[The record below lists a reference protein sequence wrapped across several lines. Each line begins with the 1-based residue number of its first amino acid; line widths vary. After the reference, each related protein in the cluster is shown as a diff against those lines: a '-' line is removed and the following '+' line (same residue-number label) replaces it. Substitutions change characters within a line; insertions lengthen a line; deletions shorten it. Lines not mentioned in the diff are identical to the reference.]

1 MSDASP
7 GRDAPLRLALYA
19 GVCVRHD
26 AISNSLRLKLDVVD
40 QWRAEGRNIAAAAF
54 VHVSDVGDPRIYDV
68 ASVAEL
74 FSIPAFCAADLH
86 IFEFGIYYPLFD
98 AVFALPSD
106 ARIAAVYHNVTPPH
120 LADDHTTRQVLERSL
135 LQRYNLMRADCV
147 AANSEYSRE
156 ELIALG
162 FDPGRVSVMP
172 LPAAHRPVPLARD
185 RASGPVELLFVG
197 RFVRAK
203 GVLDLLQAMRRLGQL
218 GHRGLRLTLAG
229 NPGLSSHG
237 VLADIEELLANGLAG
252 EVRFVPA
259 PDDAALAAL
268 YASSDVF
275 VIPSYHEG
283 YCVPVIE
290 ALAAGCQVVA
300 YDSSN
305 LPFVLGGLGALVPT
319 GDVAALA
326 ATLADVSQ
334 RIRAARQGQRP
345 VRVLTTG
352 GELDEAEWLHR
363 VAAHLRRHSHR
374 AFEDS
379 FAELLIRLIGDAS
392 PVGKVTPLLAT
403 MSEAR

>member
-1 MSDASP
+1 MIDDSP
-7 GRDAPLRLALYA
+7 GRGAPLRLALYA

-26 AISNSLRLKLDVVD
+26 AISNSLRLKLDLVD
-40 QWRAEGRNIAAAAF
+40 RWRAEAENVVAAAF
-54 VHVSDVGDPRIYDV
+54 VHVSDVDDPRIHDV

-98 AVFALPSD
+98 AIFALPSD
-106 ARIAAVYHNVTPPH
+106 ARIAAVYHNVTPPD
-120 LADDHTTRQVLERSL
+120 LADDEATRRALERSL
-135 LQRYNLMRADCV
+135 WQRYNLTRADHV
-147 AANSEYSRE
+147 AANSEFSRE

-172 LPAAHRPVPLARD
+172 LPAAQQSAPVAGVRT
-185 RASGPVELLFVG
+185 SGPVELLFVG

-203 GVLDLLQAMRRLGQL
+203 GVLDLLQAMQTVVRLGD
-218 GHRGLRLTLAG
+218 GGIRLTLAG
-229 NPGLSSHG
+229 NPGLSSPG
-237 VLADIEELLANGLAG
+237 VLAEIDELLANGLADA
-252 EVRFVPA
+252 VRFVPA

-290 ALAAGCQVVA
+290 ALSAGCQVVA

-305 LPFVLGGLGALVPT
+305 LPFVVGGLGALVPT

-326 ATLADVSQ
+326 ATVADVAD
-334 RIRAARQGQRP
+334 RIRAAREGRRP
-345 VRVLTTG
+345 VRVLTARG
-352 GELDEAEWLHR
+352 DLDEAEWRRR
-363 VAAHLRRHSHR
+363 VAAHLRRHSHQ
-374 AFEDS
+374 AFEES
-379 FAELLIRLIGDAS
+379 FTELLSRSMGYS
-392 PVGKVTPLLAT
+392 PVGEMRRPLAV
-403 MSEAR
+403 SEAR